1 MALRAEGVPFV
12 HATVVLADRP
22 TSAKPGDEALVFADG
37 TIEGFVGGACAE
49 STGQSQSLA
58 LLDSGEP
65 LLLRITATPDATP
78 PGPGPAGASAR
89 LSVHNPCLSGGTLE
103 IFLEPVVPAPL
114 LVVHGEGPIAVALT
128 QLAAGLGYQ
137 VATEPTAP
145 PAHAAAVVCASHGRD
160 EEETLAAALEA
171 GVGYVGLVAS
181 RKRGEQVVAGLEAG
195 RQGAGAHLPG
205 STSEPGR
212 HRRWRCRSWPRSW
225 RSGARPPAARSWRS
239 RRHRARPAAPGRG
252 RPGVR
257 HVGGGGGDLAA
268 PRPRR
273 HEVLVLWVRLP
284 AGVRGRPCRV
294 PRLVTAP
301 AEPQPGRGPS
311 RPRTCRGCCP
321 MWPR

>member
-1 MALRAEGVPFV
+1 MSRPDVEPRAVALRAEGVSFV

-49 STGQSQSLA
+49 STVRAQSLA

-181 RKRGEQVVAGLEAG
+181 RKRGEQVVAGLEVDEAARARVHTPAG
-195 RQGAGAHLPG
+195 LDI
-205 STSEPGR
+205 
-212 HRRWRCRSWPRSW
+212 
-225 RSGARPPAARSWRS
+225 GARTPQEVALSILAEIVAE
-239 RRHRARPAAPGRG
+239 RRQTTG
-252 RPGVR
+252 RPVR
-257 HVGGGGGDLAA
+257 EEPTA
-268 PRPRR
+268 PEPDQRPRV
-273 HEVLVLWVRLP
+273 EVDPVCGMSVVAVETSLHLDHDGTRYWFCGSGCLRAFAADP
-284 AGVRGRPCRV
+284 AGY
-294 PRLVTAP
+294 LV
-301 AEPQPGRGPS
+301 S
-311 RPRTCRGCCP
+311 
-321 MWPR
+321 